1 MENILHTSLS
11 LLADTSGAIAV
22 IRDYVRPMV
31 QVIAG
36 IASIACVFFLING
49 GYQYMTSTGNPEA
62 LENAKLIIKK
72 TLIGLVIIFS
82 AATLTTILS
91 GAYGNP
97 TNTQSASLPTL
108 EAIEPEDTG
117 SGLTEVLI
125 NAITGFL
132 NNIIQAVAAPF
143 LAALDYFTRETPLMA
158 KNSGVFNL
166 WLAVVG
172 ITDVLFILVV
182 ALLGF
187 HVMSASTFGF
197 DELDIKQLLPRLGLA
212 FLLINT
218 SIFFIDAVIQ
228 LSNVLITAIS
238 QVSGASSVWETLTIV
253 VKESGGQGAAAL
265 LVMLAF
271 LIFSVI
277 LLIYYVG
284 RLVVLFLGAVLSPLI
299 IVLWL
304 IPSFRDFSLSAIK
317 TYITTIFVLFVH
329 VVTLI
334 LAATLFTGMSA
345 IEGNSAP
352 NVLMSMVVGLAT
364 VLTLLKTQG
373 VMMQFSYVSMGAR
386 NARKLG
392 GQFMNGVS
400 YMTGKGTAAIKA
412 STIKYK
418 QGKPQDGWR
427 SNNQS
432 TYRRSPTSGNNTVI
446 RTSSKA
452 SSNSGGTSA
461 RSHSSTRNANHSRS
475 RPTTN
480 IKTGTTIEAPRVI
493 TRHEA
498 ADRSMSKSRE
508 MKS

>member
-1 MENILHTSLS
+1 MIDVVHSSLS
-11 LLADTSGAIAV
+11 LLADTSGAITV
-22 IRDYVRPMV
+22 MRDYVGPTIRML
-31 QVIAG
+31 AG
-36 IASIACVFFLING
+36 LASIACVFFLVNG
-49 GYQYMTSTGNPEA
+49 GYQYITSTGNPEA
-62 LENAKLIIKK
+62 LENAKQIIKK
-72 TLIGLVIIFS
+72 ALIGLVIVIS

-91 GAYGNP
+91 GAYGDP
-97 TNTQSASLPTL
+97 SNTTGATLPKL
-108 EAIEPEDTG
+108 EAIEPEDVG
-117 SGLTEVLI
+117 SGLVEVLI
-125 NAITGFL
+125 KAITGFL
-132 NNIIQAVAAPF
+132 NNIIQAVATPF
-143 LAALDYFTRETPLMA
+143 LAALDYFTKETPLMG

-166 WLAVVG
+166 WLAMVG

-197 DELDIKQLLPRLGLA
+197 DELDIKKLLPRLGLA

-228 LSNVLITAIS
+228 LSNVLITAITK
-238 QVSGASSVWETLTIV
+238 VSGASSVWETLTAV
-253 VKESGGQGAAAL
+253 VSESGGQGAAAL

-284 RLVVLFLGAVLSPLI
+284 RLVVLFLGAVLSPLV

-304 IPSFRDFSLSAIK
+304 LPAFRDFAVSAIK

-329 VVTLI
+329 VVTLM

-345 IEGNSAP
+345 IDGDNNVP

-392 GQFMNGVS
+392 SQFMTGVS
-400 YMTGKGTAAIKA
+400 YMTGKGRAVASAAGSKTSGA
-412 STIKYK
+412 KLARSQAGVEAQALKTGRTQSMSYANKKGNAEVTYSVK
-418 QGKPQDGWR
+418 PNPKGKP
-427 SNNQS
+427 SN
-432 TYRRSPTSGNNTVI
+432 
-446 RTSSKA
+446 A
-452 SSNSGGTSA
+452 
-461 RSHSSTRNANHSRS
+461 
-475 RPTTN
+475 
-480 IKTGTTIEAPRVI
+480 KTGTTTEAPKPTSRG
-493 TRHEA
+493 EA
-498 ADRSMSKSRE
+498 IKQSATKSKE
-508 MKS
+508 KKS

>member
-1 MENILHTSLS
+1 MSLS
-11 LLADTSGAIAV
+11 LLADTSGAITV
-22 IRDYVRPMV
+22 MREYVRPTL
-31 QVIAG
+31 QVLAG
-36 IASIACVFFLING
+36 LASIACVFFLVHG
-49 GYQYMTSTGNPEA
+49 GFVYMTSSGNPEA
-62 LENAKLIIKK
+62 LHTAKRIIRNA
-72 TLIGLVIIFS
+72 LIGLVLVLG

-97 TNTQSASLPTL
+97 SNTTGATLPSLQ
-108 EAIEPEDTG
+108 AIEPDDVG
-117 SGLTEVLI
+117 SGLVEVLI
-125 NAITGFL
+125 KAITGFL
-132 NNIIQAVAAPF
+132 NNIIQAVASPF
-143 LAALDYFTRETPLMA
+143 LAALDYFTKETPLMA

-166 WLAVVG
+166 WLAMVG

-187 HVMSASTFGF
+187 HVMSASTLGF

-218 SIFFIDAVIQ
+218 SIFFIDAVIE
-228 LSNVLITAIS
+228 LSNVLITAINK
-238 QVSGASSVWETLTIV
+238 VSGASSVWETLTAV

-271 LIFSVI
+271 LIFAVI

-284 RLVVLFLGAVLSPLI
+284 RLVVLFLGAVLSPLV

-304 IPSFRDFSLSAIK
+304 IPSFRDFSVSAIK

-345 IEGNSAP
+345 VDGNSAP
-352 NVLMSMVVGLAT
+352 NVLMSMVIGLAT

-373 VMMQFSYVSMGAR
+373 VMMQFSYVSVGAR

-400 YMTGKGTAAIKA
+400 YLTGKGGAAAKGVSSRA
-412 STIKYK
+412 AQKR
-418 QGKPQDGWR
+418 PVDGWQNT
-427 SNNQS
+427 S
-432 TYRRSPTSGNNTVI
+432 RSPYRSSQASGNSHTTS
-446 RTSSKA
+446 RTNSRNINKNQQQKA
-452 SSNSGGTSA
+452 
-461 RSHSSTRNANHSRS
+461 H
-475 RPTTN
+475 P
-480 IKTGTTIEAPRVI
+480 KTGTTVEAPPATSRS
-493 TRHEA
+493 EA
-498 ADRSMSKSRE
+498 IKQSASKSNSKE
-508 MKS
+508 TKS